1 MVRMFFYINTIMK
14 TDILNSILGVVSE
27 VCEVSRED
35 ILSHCKREEV
45 VDARCI
51 FVHYCKEYGFQSKVV
66 AEFLNRKR
74 ACVVDAYARNYRS
87 YSKVSFM
94 FRTYSRQVADKL
106 SVMFPVTE

>member
-1 MVRMFFYINTIMK
+1 MYFFIYMLMK
-14 TDILNSILGVVSE
+14 TQMLNSILDIVSE

-35 ILSHCKREEV
+35 LLSHCKREEV

-51 FVHYCKEYGFQSKVV
+51 FVHYCKEYGFQSKVL

-87 YSKVSFM
+87 YSKVSYM
-94 FRTYSRQVADKL
+94 FRTYSRQVCAKL
-106 SVMFPVTE
+106 AEMFPVSE